1 MVELGM
7 EEERAR
13 VAKDAAKAQRRA
25 VIVSQLNMTRAS
37 LTTLSIKKI
46 ELEEKIQKITTAL
59 TNIETAKSDFETGK
73 TSLDGVT
80 IEAGSWK
87 GQNATKAN
95 TELGQMKTSVQSIGT
110 KIDDAVDTIQ
120 DDKTKLE
127 RELERVEAEIAT
139 KNGQVTNLIAQLN
152 SL

>member
-37 LTTLSIKKI
+37 LTTLSTKKI
-46 ELEEKIQKITTAL
+46 ELEEKIQKITTTL
-59 TNIETAKSDFETGK
+59 TNIESAKSDFDTGK

-120 DDKTKLE
+120 DDKTRLE
-127 RELERVEAEIAT
+127 RDLERLEAEIAA

>member
-59 TNIETAKSDFETGK
+59 TNIESAKSDFDTEK

-110 KIDDAVDTIQ
+110 KIGDAIDTIQ
-120 DDKTKLE
+120 DDKTRLE
-127 RELERVEAEIAT
+127 RDLERLEAEIAA
-139 KNGQVTNLIAQLN
+139 KNGQVTSLIAQLN